1 MLKVLKESQK
11 PTLTVTG
18 GIPMP
23 GITIA
28 TTDQIIP
35 IYDVN
40 KSESTFFNYRPRWS
54 ERVISAMRNRRTRLQ
69 KGFSGS
75 SK

>member
-28 TTDQIIP
+28 TRGSLQEGTDFLGIG
-35 IYDVN
+35 V
-40 KSESTFFNYRPRWS
+40 
-54 ERVISAMRNRRTRLQ
+54 
-69 KGFSGS
+69 
-75 SK
+75 